1 MSGYINDDDE
11 LNGLIM
17 AEFVAL
23 RAKVYS
29 FLIDCFDDDDYAKNK
44 IINKK
49 AKGTKKCVIKKRL
62 MIENYKRSLFNNETI
77 LRSQQ
82 RFRSNYHIVCTENVN
97 KIALSNNDA
106 KRLQTFDGITTYPY
120 STNAIMMCE
129 REMLVKKKRNTNC
142 IVLLIGKTT

>member
-1 MSGYINDDDE
+1 MPGMFKDE

-17 AEFVAL
+17 TEFVAL

-29 FLIDCFDDDDYAKNK
+29 FLIDAFDDDDYAKNK

-62 MIENYKRSLFNNETI
+62 MVENFKQSLFNNETI

-82 RFRSNYHIVCTENVN
+82 RFRSNYHTVYTENVN
-97 KIALSNNDA
+97 KTALSNNDD
-106 KRLQTFDGITTYPY
+106 KRL
-120 STNAIMMCE
+120 
-129 REMLVKKKRNTNC
+129 
-142 IVLLIGKTT
+142 